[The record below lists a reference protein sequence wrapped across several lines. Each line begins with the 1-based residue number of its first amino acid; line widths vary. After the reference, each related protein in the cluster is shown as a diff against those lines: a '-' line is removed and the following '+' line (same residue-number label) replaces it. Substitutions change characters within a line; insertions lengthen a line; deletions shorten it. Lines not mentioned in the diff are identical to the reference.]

1 MERIWRTAKE
11 LRNDGWSSYNLRQ
24 AFKAGE
30 LIRLS
35 PGLHFT
41 RPPTNRQVL
50 HGLQAQHPSL
60 IFSTDIALSLYEL
73 VKLSLPASGIVPR
86 GKNPPVNDL
95 LGTQPTRCT
104 RYREVD
110 GLKVTPML
118 RTAATTEWEFWKMQ
132 RLIEQHY
139 RGWKAKPEFDESSII
154 KKEKR
159 SRNSS
164 KPRSSAPRAGR
175 KSG

>member
-1 MERIWRTAKE
+1 M
-11 LRNDGWSSYNLRQ
+11 
-24 AFKAGE
+24 KAGE

-35 PGLHFT
+35 PRLYFT
-41 RPPTNRQVL
+41 QPPINRQVL
-50 HGLQAQHPSL
+50 KGLQEQHPSL
-60 IFSTDIALSLYEL
+60 IFAEDTALSLYGL
-73 VKLSLPASGIVPR
+73 GKTTLSAPAIVASE
-86 GKNPPVNDL
+86 KNPPSNSVVVA
-95 LGTQPTRCT
+95 QRTRRT

-110 GLKVTPML
+110 GLKVTTML

-139 RGWKAKPEFDESSII
+139 RGWKAKPEFDESLTT

-164 KPRSSAPRAGR
+164 KPRSSAPRPGW